1 MAGTKDALKGGAGM
15 GDTHGNTLL
24 ETIKPVHSNGIQSL
38 LCGLPLLACVNKTND
53 A

>member
-24 ETIKPVHSNGIQSL
+24 ETLKPVHFSVNPIL
-38 LCGLPLLACVNKTND
+38 LFDLPLSLC
-53 A
+53 